1 MTHMPTLLI
10 SLIALSTTVLH
21 AQPANAP
28 ATSAT
33 SATLATPAADARM
46 IEAPAPTGPYAVG
59 RMSMVWTDS
68 SRRDPVDS
76 TRARELP
83 VWIWYPA
90 DPAPNAAPQPVLPP
104 EWQARRIETLT
115 AKLGP
120 AVARA
125 AGSLKVHARNA
136 VPRQASPSRHPL
148 LLFTPGLGWLASDY
162 SVLLEDLASH
172 GYVIVGLASPGF
184 ADVVRFADGREVV
197 RTPGI
202 GEKIG
207 TDQAIVHADAAFVL
221 RLVRTLADDPHGL
234 LHGRVDPTR
243 IGALGHSLGGT
254 TALMLAARDSTVR
267 AAVNIDGDP
276 MGDVVGIA
284 PRQPLL
290 LVSSESPTI
299 AEAPPGGSSERMELV
314 RQGLE
319 RSELRRT
326 NDWRHNSADAQ
337 MAYRVR
343 VLGTR
348 HLNFEDAALASSWLE
363 TPKERWMR
371 VGPIDGARGLAV
383 TAEVVRAFFDA
394 TLGSANDYR
403 SFDEL
408 ARHVPEI
415 RFENA
420 RE

>member
-1 MTHMPTLLI
+1 VKHLAALLRAV
-10 SLIALSTTVLH
+10 IALSPSVLQ
-21 AQPANAP
+21 AQPANP
-28 ATSAT
+28 P
-33 SATLATPAADARM
+33 ATLATSTVDART
-46 IEAPAPTGPYAVG
+46 IEAPAPSGTHAVG
-59 RMSMVWTDS
+59 RLYMVWTDS

-76 TRARELP
+76 TRPRELP

-90 DPAPNAAPQPVLPP
+90 GPAPSAEGQPVLPP

-115 AKLGP
+115 TKLGP

-125 AGSLKVHARNA
+125 AGSLKIHARIA
-136 VPRQASPSRHPL
+136 APWQASASRRPV

-172 GYVIVGLASPGF
+172 GYVVVGLASPGF

-197 RTPGI
+197 RTLGI
-202 GEKIG
+202 GERIG
-207 TDQAIVHADAAFVL
+207 ADQAIVHADAAYVL
-221 RLVRTLADDPHGL
+221 DRLRAMAEDPHGL
-234 LHGRVDPTR
+234 LHDQVDLER
-243 IGALGHSLGGT
+243 IGVLGHSLGGT
-254 TALMLAARDSTVR
+254 TALMLAARDSTIR

-276 MGDVVGIA
+276 MGDVLGVT

-290 LVSSESPTI
+290 LISSESPTI
-299 AEAPPGGSSERMELV
+299 AELPPGSSSEHVTLV

-319 RSELRRT
+319 RSEQRRT
-326 NDWRHNSADAQ
+326 NDWRRISAHART
-337 MAYRVR
+337 AYRVR

-348 HLNFEDAALASSWLE
+348 HLNFEDAALASSLLE

-394 TLGSANDYR
+394 TLGGGDEDRALG
-403 SFDEL
+403 EL
-408 ARHVPEI
+408 ARRVPEI
-415 RFENA
+415 RVED
-420 RE
+420 

>member
-1 MTHMPTLLI
+1 MTHIPTLLL
-10 SLIALSTTVLH
+10 SLIALSATVAR

-28 ATSAT
+28 ATLAT
-33 SATLATPAADARM
+33 STLDARTLV
-46 IEAPAPTGPYAVG
+46 APAPTGTYAVG

-90 DPAPNAAPQPVLPP
+90 APAPDTERQPALPP
-104 EWQARRIETLT
+104 AWQARRIETLT
-115 AKLGP
+115 QKLGP

-125 AGSLKVHARNA
+125 AGSLKVHARIA
-136 VPRQASPSRHPL
+136 APWQASASRRPV
-148 LLFTPGLGWLASDY
+148 LLFTPGLGWLPSDY

-172 GYVIVGLASPGF
+172 GYVVVGLASPGF

-197 RTPGI
+197 RTLGI

-207 TDQAIVHADAAFVL
+207 TDQAIVHADAAYVL
-221 RLVRTLADDPHGL
+221 DRLRAMAEDPHTL
-234 LHGRVDPTR
+234 LHARVDLTR
-243 IGALGHSLGGT
+243 IGVLGHSLGGT
-254 TALMLAARDSTVR
+254 TALMLAARDSQVR

-276 MGDVVGIA
+276 MGDVVGIT

-290 LVSSESPTI
+290 LLSSESPTI
-299 AEAPPGGSSERMELV
+299 AEAPPGVPLDRLELM

-319 RSELRRT
+319 RSEQRRT
-326 NDWRHNSADAQ
+326 NDWLRISAEARN
-337 MAYRVR
+337 AYRVR
-343 VLGTR
+343 VLGTH
-348 HLNFEDAALASSWLE
+348 HLNFEDAALAESWLT

-371 VGPIDGARGLAV
+371 VGTIDGARGLAV
-383 TAEVVRAFFDA
+383 TAELVRTFFDV
-394 TLGSANDYR
+394 TLRGDDDR
-403 SFDEL
+403 SFG
-408 ARHVPEI
+408 ARIRRVPEI
-415 RFENA
+415 RVENV

>member
-1 MTHMPTLLI
+1 MKHLAALLTAV
-10 SLIALSTTVLH
+10 IALSPSVLQ
-21 AQPANAP
+21 AQPANPP
-28 ATSAT
+28 ATLPT
-33 SATLATPAADARM
+33 STVDART
-46 IEAPAPTGPYAVG
+46 IESPAPTGAYTVG
-59 RMSMVWTDS
+59 RLSMVWTDS

-76 TRARELP
+76 TRLREIP

-90 DPAPNAAPQPVLPP
+90 APVPSAEDQPVLPP
-104 EWQARRIETLT
+104 EWRARRIETLT

-125 AGSLKVHARNA
+125 AGSLKVHARIA
-136 VPRQASPSRHPL
+136 APWQASASRRPV

-172 GYVIVGLASPGF
+172 GYVVVGLASPGF

-197 RTPGI
+197 RTLGI

-207 TDQAIVHADAAFVL
+207 TDQAIVHADAAYVL
-221 RLVRTLADDPHGL
+221 GRLRALAEDPHRL
-234 LHGRVDPTR
+234 LYGHVDLER
-243 IGALGHSLGGT
+243 IGVFGHSLGGT

-276 MGDVVGIA
+276 MGDVLGIT
-284 PRQPLL
+284 PRQSILL
-290 LVSSESPTI
+290 LSSESPTI
-299 AEAPPGGSSERMELV
+299 AEAPPGGSSEHMELV

-326 NDWRHNSADAQ
+326 NDWRRISAHARE
-337 MAYRVR
+337 AHRVR

-348 HLNFEDAALASSWLE
+348 HLNFEDAALASSWLA

-371 VGPIDGARGLAV
+371 VGTIDGARGLAV

-394 TLGSANDYR
+394 TFGGGDEDRALGA
-403 SFDEL
+403 L
-408 ARHVPEI
+408 ARRVPEI
-415 RFENA
+415 RVED
-420 RE
+420 

>member
-1 MTHMPTLLI
+1 VKRLGTLLASTI
-10 SLIALSTTVLH
+10 VLSSTILR
-21 AQPANAP
+21 AQPT
-28 ATSAT
+28 ATSAVDT
-33 SATLATPAADARM
+33 RT
-46 IEAPAPTGPYAVG
+46 IEAPAPTGTYAVG
-59 RMSMVWTDS
+59 RLSMVWTDS

-76 TRARELP
+76 TRLREIP

-90 DPAPNAAPQPVLPP
+90 APAPDAEHQSVLPP
-104 EWQARRIETLT
+104 AWQARRIETLT
-115 AKLGP
+115 PKLGP

-125 AGSLKVHARNA
+125 AGSLKVHARIA
-136 VPRQASPSRHPL
+136 APWQASASRHPV
-148 LLFTPGLGWLASDY
+148 LLFAPGLGWLPSDY

-184 ADVVRFADGREVV
+184 ADVVRFDDGREVV
-197 RTPGI
+197 RTLGI

-207 TDQAIVHADAAFVL
+207 ADQAIVHADAAYVL
-221 RLVRTLADDPHGL
+221 DHLRAMADDPHGL
-234 LHGRVDPTR
+234 LHGRVDLTR
-243 IGALGHSLGGT
+243 IGAFGHSLGGT

-276 MGDVVGIA
+276 MGDVLGIT

-290 LVSSESPTI
+290 LLSSESPTI

-326 NDWRHNSADAQ
+326 NDWRRISAKARE
-337 MAYRVR
+337 AHRVR

-348 HLNFEDAALASSWLE
+348 HLNFEDAALASSWLA

-394 TLGSANDYR
+394 TLGGG
-403 SFDEL
+403 DEDRAFGAL
-408 ARHVPEI
+408 ARRVPEI
-415 RFENA
+415 RVED
-420 RE
+420 

>member
-1 MTHMPTLLI
+1 MKHLAALLTAV
-10 SLIALSTTVLH
+10 IALSPSVLQ
-21 AQPANAP
+21 AQPANPP
-28 ATSAT
+28 ATLPT
-33 SATLATPAADARM
+33 STVDART
-46 IEAPAPTGPYAVG
+46 IESPAPTGAYTVG
-59 RMSMVWTDS
+59 RLSMVWTDS

-76 TRARELP
+76 TRLREIP

-90 DPAPNAAPQPVLPP
+90 APVPSAEDQPVLPP
-104 EWQARRIETLT
+104 EWRARRIETLT

-125 AGSLKVHARNA
+125 AGSLKVHARIA
-136 VPRQASPSRHPL
+136 APWQASASRRPV

-172 GYVIVGLASPGF
+172 GYVVVGLASPGF

-197 RTPGI
+197 RTLGI

-207 TDQAIVHADAAFVL
+207 TDQAIVHADAAYVL
-221 RLVRTLADDPHGL
+221 GRLRALAEDPHGL
-234 LHGRVDPTR
+234 LYGHVDLER
-243 IGALGHSLGGT
+243 IGVFGHSLGGT

-276 MGDVVGIA
+276 MGDVLGIT
-284 PRQPLL
+284 PRQSILL
-290 LVSSESPTI
+290 LSSESPTI
-299 AEAPPGGSSERMELV
+299 AEAPPGGSSEHMELV

-326 NDWRHNSADAQ
+326 NDWRRISAHARE
-337 MAYRVR
+337 AHRVR

-348 HLNFEDAALASSWLE
+348 HLNFEDAALASSWLA

-371 VGPIDGARGLAV
+371 VGTIDGARGLAV

-394 TLGSANDYR
+394 TFGGGDEDRALGA
-403 SFDEL
+403 L
-408 ARHVPEI
+408 ARRVPEI
-415 RFENA
+415 RVED
-420 RE
+420 

>member
-1 MTHMPTLLI
+1 VTRTTTLLT
-10 SLIALSTTVLH
+10 ALLVLSSAVVH
-21 AQPANAP
+21 AQPTNAP
-28 ATSAT
+28 ATFAG
-33 SATLATPAADARM
+33 AAADSRT
-46 IEAPAPTGPYAVG
+46 IEAPAPTGAYAVG

-68 SRRDPVDS
+68 SRRDPVDT
-76 TRARELP
+76 TRPRELP

-90 DPAPNAAPQPVLPP
+90 DSAPNGERQPVLPP

-125 AGSLKVHARNA
+125 AGSLKVHARIA
-136 VPRQASPSRHPL
+136 VPRQASASSYPV

-172 GYVIVGLASPGF
+172 GYVVVGLASPGF
-184 ADVVRFADGREVV
+184 ADVVRFDDGREVL
-197 RTPGI
+197 RTLGI

-221 RLVRTLADDPHGL
+221 RRLRELAADHDNL
-234 LHGRVDPTR
+234 LHGRVDLTR
-243 IGALGHSLGGT
+243 IGVLGHSLGGT
-254 TALMLAARDSTVR
+254 TALMLAARDTTVR

-276 MGDVVGIA
+276 MGDVVGIT
-284 PRQPLL
+284 PKQPLL
-290 LVSSESPTI
+290 LLSSESPTI
-299 AEAPPGGSSERMELV
+299 AEAPPGVSSEHMELV

-326 NDWRHNSADAQ
+326 NDWLRNSADSR

-343 VLGTR
+343 VLGTH
-348 HLNFEDAALASSWLE
+348 HLNFEDAALFSSWLA

-371 VGPIDGARGLAV
+371 VGSIDGARGLAV
-383 TAEVVRAFFDA
+383 TAEVVRTFFDV
-394 TLGSANDYR
+394 TFRGSDDRA
-403 SFDEL
+403 FGEL
-408 ARHVPEI
+408 ARRVPEI
-415 RFENA
+415 RFENVH
-420 RE
+420 E

>member
-1 MTHMPTLLI
+1 MKHTGALLI
-10 SLIALSTTVLH
+10 LIALSSAPLR
-21 AQPANAP
+21 AQPARASSSIATSSVDARTIQAP
-28 ATSAT
+28 A
-33 SATLATPAADARM
+33 L
-46 IEAPAPTGPYAVG
+46 TGPYAVG
-59 RMSMVWTDS
+59 RMSTVWTDS

-76 TRARELP
+76 TRPREIP

-90 DPAPNAAPQPVLPP
+90 APAPNAELQPVLPP
-104 EWQARRIETLT
+104 AWQARRIETLT

-136 VPRQASPSRHPL
+136 VPRLASTARHPL

-184 ADVVRFADGREVV
+184 ADVVRFDDGREVV
-197 RTPGI
+197 RTLGI

-207 TDQAIVHADAAFVL
+207 TDQTIVHADAAFVL
-221 RLVRTLADDPHGL
+221 HLIEEIADDPHSL
-234 LHGRVDPTR
+234 LHSRVNVTKV
-243 IGALGHSLGGT
+243 GVLGHSLGGT
-254 TALMLAARDSTVR
+254 TALMLAAHDSSIR

-276 MGDVVGIA
+276 MGDVLGIT
-284 PRQPLL
+284 PKQPLL

-299 AEAPPGGSSERMELV
+299 AEAPPGGSSEHMELV

-326 NDWRHNSADAQ
+326 NDWRRISASARA
-337 MAYRVR
+337 AYRVR
-343 VLGTR
+343 VIGTR
-348 HLNFEDAALASSWLE
+348 HLNFEDAALAASWLA

-394 TLGSANDYR
+394 TLGRNDDG
-403 SFDEL
+403 SFE
-408 ARHVPEI
+408 AIVRRVPEI
-415 RFENA
+415 RLEN
-420 RE
+420 

>member
-1 MTHMPTLLI
+1 MKHIGVLLI
-10 SLIALSTTVLH
+10 MTALSSAPLC
-21 AQPANAP
+21 AQPASAPASP
-28 ATSAT
+28 ATST
-33 SATLATPAADARM
+33 IDART
-46 IEAPAPTGPYAVG
+46 IEAPLPSGTHAVG
-59 RMSMVWTDS
+59 RLYMVWTDS

-76 TRARELP
+76 TRPRELP

-90 DPAPNAAPQPVLPP
+90 ASSPDAERQPVLPP

-115 AKLGP
+115 PKLGP

-136 VPRQASPSRHPL
+136 APWQASASRRPV
-148 LLFTPGLGWLASDY
+148 LLFTPGLGWLPSDY

-172 GYVIVGLASPGF
+172 GYVVVGLASPGF
-184 ADVVRFADGREVV
+184 ADVVRFADGREAV
-197 RTPGI
+197 RTLGI

-221 RLVRTLADDPHGL
+221 RHLRALAADPQGL
-234 LHGRVDPTR
+234 LHSRVDLTR

-254 TALMLAARDSTVR
+254 TALTLAARDSTVR

-276 MGDVVGIA
+276 MGDVVNIT

-299 AEAPPGGSSERMELV
+299 AEAPPGAPAERLELM

-326 NDWRHNSADAQ
+326 NDWLRISANARA
-337 MAYRVR
+337 AYRVR

-394 TLGSANDYR
+394 TLGG
-403 SFDEL
+403 DEREFGAL
-408 ARHVPEI
+408 ADRIPEI
-415 RFENA
+415 RAELS
-420 RE
+420 RGQTP

>member
-1 MTHMPTLLI
+1 MTHMPTLLV
-10 SLIALSTTVLH
+10 SLIALSATALH
-21 AQPANAP
+21 AQPADAP
-28 ATSAT
+28 AT
-33 SATLATPAADARM
+33 SATLATPAGDART

-76 TRARELP
+76 TRVRELP
-83 VWIWYPA
+83 VWLWYPTS
-90 DPAPNAAPQPVLPP
+90 PAPTAEPQPVLPP

-136 VPRQASPSRHPL
+136 VPRQASTSRYPL

-197 RTPGI
+197 RTLGI

-221 RLVRTLADDPHGL
+221 HFVKEIVEDPHSL
-234 LHGRVDPTR
+234 LHHRVDLTR
-243 IGALGHSLGGT
+243 VGVLGHSLGGT
-254 TALMLAARDSTVR
+254 TALMLAARDSTIR

-284 PRQPLL
+284 PKQPLL

-299 AEAPPGGSSERMELV
+299 AEAPPGMSSERLELT

-319 RSELRRT
+319 RSEQRRT
-326 NDWRHNSADAQ
+326 NDWLHNSAEAR

-343 VLGTR
+343 ILGTH
-348 HLNFEDAALASSWLE
+348 HLNFEDAALASSWLV
-363 TPKERWMR
+363 TPKDRWMR

-383 TAEVVRAFFDA
+383 TAEVVRTFFDV
-394 TLGSANDYR
+394 TLRGRDDRA
-403 SFDEL
+403 FGEL
-408 ARHVPEI
+408 ARRVPEI
-415 RFENA
+415 RFENV
-420 RE
+420 RD

>member
-1 MTHMPTLLI
+1 MKQLGALLASMI
-10 SLIALSTTVLH
+10 VLSSTILR
-21 AQPANAP
+21 AQPT
-28 ATSAT
+28 ATSAV
-33 SATLATPAADARM
+33 DAPT
-46 IEAPAPTGPYAVG
+46 IDAPAPTGAYAVA
-59 RMSMVWTDS
+59 RLSMVWTDS

-90 DPAPNAAPQPVLPP
+90 APAPDAELQPVLPP
-104 EWQARRIETLT
+104 AWQARRIETLT

-125 AGSLKVHARNA
+125 AGSLKVHARIA
-136 VPRQASPSRHPL
+136 APWQASASRRPV
-148 LLFTPGLGWLASDY
+148 LLFTPGLGWLPSDY

-172 GYVIVGLASPGF
+172 GYVVVGLASPGF
-184 ADVVRFADGREVV
+184 ADVVRFDDGREVV
-197 RTPGI
+197 RTLGI

-221 RLVRTLADDPHGL
+221 RRLRALAGDPRNV
-234 LHGRVDPTR
+234 LHDHIDVTR

-276 MGDVVGIA
+276 MGDVVAIT

-299 AEAPPGGSSERMELV
+299 AEAPPGAPAERLELM

-326 NDWRHNSADAQ
+326 NDWLRISANARS
-337 MAYRVR
+337 AYRVR
-343 VLGTR
+343 VLGAR
-348 HLNFEDAALASSWLE
+348 HLNFEDAALASSMLQ

-371 VGPIDGARGLAV
+371 VGPIDGPRGLAV
-383 TAEVVRAFFDA
+383 TAEVVRSFFDA
-394 TLGSANDYR
+394 TLRDGDDR
-403 SFDEL
+403 SFGAL
-408 ARHVPEI
+408 ARRVPDI
-415 RFENA
+415 RLEDA

>member
-1 MTHMPTLLI
+1 VKHISTLI
-10 SLIALSTTVLH
+10 VSLIALSATVVR
-21 AQPANAP
+21 AQSSNAP
-28 ATSAT
+28 V
-33 SATLATPAADARM
+33 TLATSHEDARTL
-46 IEAPAPTGPYAVG
+46 EAPAPTGSYAVG
-59 RMSMVWTDS
+59 RMFMVWTDS
-68 SRRDPVDS
+68 SRRDPVDT
-76 TRARELP
+76 TRPRELP

-90 DPAPNAAPQPVLPP
+90 AHAPTTEREPALPP
-104 EWQARRIETLT
+104 AWEARRIETLT
-115 AKLGP
+115 PKLGP

-125 AGSLKVHARNA
+125 AGPLKVHARIA
-136 VPRQASPSRHPL
+136 APWQASASRRPV

-172 GYVIVGLASPGF
+172 GYVVVGLASPGF

-197 RTPGI
+197 RTLGI

-221 RLVRTLADDPHGL
+221 RRLRTLADDPHNL
-234 LHGRVDPTR
+234 LHDRIDLER
-243 IGALGHSLGGT
+243 IGVFGHSLGGT
-254 TALMLAARDSTVR
+254 TALMLAARDSTVH

-290 LVSSESPTI
+290 LISSESPTI
-299 AEAPPGGSSERMELV
+299 AEAPPGIPADRLELM

-319 RSELRRT
+319 RSEQRRT
-326 NDWRHNSADAQ
+326 NDWLHNSASARR
-337 MAYRVR
+337 AYRVR
-343 VLGTR
+343 VLGTH
-348 HLNFEDAALASSWLE
+348 HLNFEDAALASAWLT

-383 TAEVVRAFFDA
+383 TAEVVRAFFDVQF
-394 TLGSANDYR
+394 GRDDER
-403 SFDEL
+403 SFDAL
-408 ARHVPEI
+408 TRRLPEI
-415 RFENA
+415 RLENG